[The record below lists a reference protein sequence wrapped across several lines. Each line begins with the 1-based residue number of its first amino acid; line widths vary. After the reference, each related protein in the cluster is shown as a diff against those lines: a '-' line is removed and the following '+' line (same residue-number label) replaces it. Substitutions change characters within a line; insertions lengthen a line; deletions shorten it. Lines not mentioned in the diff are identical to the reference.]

1 MKLVE
6 YRTSTYD
13 SFGNRWQV
21 RGDMTWVSHKDRPF
35 CKHVPL
41 HDVIVS
47 MSKHGLYRNLMII
60 ADIAATP
67 VEEYL

>member
-1 MKLVE
+1 MKRGK

-21 RGDMTWVSHKDRPF
+21 RGDMTWLSHKDTPF
-35 CKHVPL
+35 RKHVPL

-47 MSKHGLYRNLMII
+47 MSKHRLYRNLKII
-60 ADIAATP
+60 ADIASNP
-67 VEEYL
+67 VEEHR